1 MLDLPYN
8 EPYFDKDLIEDQSF
22 SLIEELKLRAMFKEV
37 TLLGINKKKVNK

>member
-22 SLIEELKLRAMFKEV
+22 PLIEELKLRAMFKEV